1 MTRVKICGLT
11 RPQDAEQAVQLGAWA
26 LGMIM
31 WRKSPRYCT
40 PERAAEIAASHHR
53 SAQIAGV
60 FVDQPLDEV
69 VELANGIGLTTVQ
82 LHGDEGRRYC
92 DEVARR
98 TGAKVTKAFRVRDR
112 SVLTDLNKFHD
123 VDYHLLDTYK
133 AGVPGGTG
141 ESFDWS
147 FLRGR
152 GEGRIPLILSGGLTA
167 ENVASAIETVRPFAV
182 DVASGVESEPGVK
195 DAERM
200 QAFFEAVRSVPE
212 AGETAVEPV
221 TGAEEEVLT
230 LKFAEREAAEK
241 AVEREAAVEAAAL
254 AAAREAAASERE
266 AREAAAEHQ
275 ARREA
280 AAERKAQR
288 EAAAK
293 EAK

>member
-11 RPQDAEQAVQLGAWA
+11 RPEDAEQAVQLGAWA
-26 LGMIM
+26 LGVIM
-31 WRKSPRYCT
+31 WRKSPRYCP
-40 PERAAEIAASHHR
+40 PERAAEIAAAHHR

-60 FVDQPLDEV
+60 FVDQQLDEV
-69 VELANGIGLTTVQ
+69 VEIANGVGLTTVQ
-82 LHGDEGRRYC
+82 LHGDEGRKYC

-98 TGAKVTKAFRVRDR
+98 TGAKVIKAFRVRNR
-112 SVLTDLNKFHD
+112 SVLTDLNKYHD

-133 AGVPGGTG
+133 AGIPGGTG

-167 ENVASAIETVRPFAV
+167 ENVATAIETVRPFAV
-182 DVASGVESEPGVK
+182 DVAGGVESQPGVK
-195 DAERM
+195 DPALM
-200 QAFFEAVRSVPE
+200 QAFFDAVRSVPNVGE
-212 AGETAVEPV
+212 AEAEAV
-221 TGAEEEVLT
+221 TGAEDEVLT
-230 LKFAEREAAEK
+230 LKFAEREAAEM
-241 AVEREAAVEAAAL
+241 AIEREAAVEAAAL

-266 AREAAAEHQ
+266 AREAVAEHQ
-275 ARREA
+275 ARLEA

-288 EAAAK
+288 EAAAE